1 MDGMSDEMQ
10 QVVDQVIAILTTYGL
25 SVVAAIVILIIGWT
39 IAGMV
44 KNSIIKAGSK
54 SDKMDPTL
62 TRFFAAIARYT
73 IIAFTV
79 IAVLGRF
86 GVETTSLVA
95 ILGAAGLAIGL
106 ALQGTLSNL
115 AAGVMLIF
123 FRPFK
128 INDFVEAGGTSGTVK
143 EISLFTTEMATPDNV
158 KVIVPNSQIWG
169 GTIKN
174 FSGNETRRVDFVFG
188 ISYEDDINQAIGV
201 IENLIAADS
210 RAHQDPAPQLVVGE
224 LADSSVNIIVRVWA
238 AAGDYWG
245 IKFDLT
251 KAVKEAFDQ
260 KQISIPYP
268 QQVVHHIHEAES
280 SDS

>member
-1 MDGMSDEMQ
+1 MNGMSEEMQ

-25 SVVAAIVILIIGWT
+25 SVIAAIVILIIGWT

-44 KNSIIKAGSK
+44 KNSIIKAGDK
-54 SDKMDPTL
+54 SEKMDPTL
-62 TRFFAAIARYT
+62 TRFFGSIARYT

-95 ILGAAGLAIGL
+95 VLGAAGLAIGL

-123 FRPFK
+123 FRPFR
-128 INDFVEAGGTSGTVK
+128 IGDFVDAGGASGTVK

-169 GTIKN
+169 GTIMN
-174 FSGNETRRVDFVFG
+174 FSGNDTRRVDFVFG
-188 ISYEDDINQAIGV
+188 ISYEDDINAAISE
-201 IENLIAADS
+201 IEALIVADN
-210 RAHQDPAPQLVVGE
+210 RAHKDPEPQLVVGE

-238 AAGDYWG
+238 NSGDYWG
-245 IKFDLT
+245 LKFDLT
-251 KAVKEAFDQ
+251 KAVKEVFDQ
-260 KQISIPYP
+260 KGISIPYP
-268 QQVVHHIHEAES
+268 QQVVHHINDAS
-280 SDS
+280 GSTD